1 MATKKQN
8 FENSIERIKEIV
20 SLLEEGTSSLDES
33 VKLYEEGAKLTA
45 TCYKMLENAE
55 QKIKVVPLPNGDTDN
70 E

>member
-45 TCYKMLENAE
+45 ACYKMLENAE
-55 QKIKVVPLPNGDTDN
+55 QKIKVVPLPNGDADN